1 LVRIGHPGR
10 HGSTHAGALGQTSTV
25 NCALEAAVFKSH
37 RFGVICAMAV
47 AVSLL
52 ASVTE
57 PDQRVAITAR
67 NARGEHLAQCS
78 SKYQVP
84 CHDIE

>member
-1 LVRIGHPGR
+1 MTPRMPV
-10 HGSTHAGALGQTSTV
+10 ALGQISTV
-25 NCALEAAVFKSH
+25 DCALEAAVFKSH

-47 AVSLL
+47 AVSSL